1 MAMNMQQQHDRR
13 LAVLAAHL
21 AHSQQGPTRSV
32 MPQQTC
38 GIMAVVGREAV
49 GQYLVEGLKIL
60 EARGYDSAGMA
71 TVDTSGNLTT
81 SKFASKGST
90 NDSIELL
97 SKELNQHSSSV
108 TGIAHTRWATHG
120 GATDVNAHP
129 HLDQSG
135 RIAVVHNGVIEN
147 YAVIKKQLKE
157 KYQINFVS
165 ETDSEVI
172 AQLIGL
178 YVKEG
183 KETLEAVRD
192 ALHELEGTWGL
203 VVLDRLAPGTLI
215 VAKNGSPMLI
225 GLAKDKTF
233 VSSESVA
240 FGRHSKEFIALEDN
254 EIAVLTPG
262 AHSMELSR
270 IRTMEAQEIQTSP
283 SPFPH
288 WTLKEIMEQPEAL
301 SRALNYGGRLMGDD
315 GAKLGGLSANND
327 ALSRIKHL
335 VIAACGTSYYAGL
348 CGAHFMLFLEA
359 FETVQ
364 VIDAAELEEFQLP
377 APHDGGLLVISQS
390 GETKDVHRA
399 LCMAQE
405 QGLPCISV
413 VNAVGSLIARTTG
426 CGIYLNAGRENAV
439 ASTKAFTSQVTVLC
453 LVALW
458 FSKMHHRD
466 AARAKGRRRVM
477 VESIQRLPMSVGMT
491 CNVQIR
497 QQCKI
502 VAEKLFKNKIEH
514 IFVLGKGSCMPIAME
529 GALKIKEISYVHAEG
544 YPGGALKHGPFA
556 LIEEGTPIIFIILD
570 GIHAPKMKVALEEV
584 SARGA
589 YPITITNIPNIWKSY
604 AKDMGDVILVPSNG
618 LLSNLLAII
627 PLQFIAYEL
636 SCLKGINPDRPRHLA
651 KTVTVD

>member
-1 MAMNMQQQHDRR
+1 MQQHDRR

-21 AHSQQGPTRSV
+21 AQSHTFPTV
-32 MPQQTC
+32 TVTPHQTC
-38 GIMAVVGREAV
+38 GIMAVVGRENV
-49 GQYLVEGLKIL
+49 GAFLIEGLKIL
-60 EARGYDSAGMA
+60 EARGYDSAGIA
-71 TVDTSGNLTT
+71 TVDTTGTITT
-81 SKFASKGST
+81 TKFASKGST
-90 NDSIELL
+90 NDSIDLL
-97 SKELNQHSSSV
+97 QKELGKHTQSV

-120 GATDVNAHP
+120 GATDINAHP
-129 HLDQSG
+129 HLDASG

-147 YAVIKKQLKE
+147 YASLKKQLKE
-157 KYQINFVS
+157 KHNITFAS

-178 YVKEG
+178 YVKDG
-183 KETLEAVRD
+183 KDVVTATKEA
-192 ALHELEGTWGL
+192 LNELEGTWGL
-203 VVLDRLAPGTLI
+203 VVLDRLSPGTLV
-215 VAKNGSPMLI
+215 VAKYGSPMLI

-233 VSSESVA
+233 VSSEAVA
-240 FGRHSKEFIALEDN
+240 FGRHSKEYIALEDN

-262 AHSMELSR
+262 SHSMELSR
-270 IRTMEAQEIQTSP
+270 VRTMETQEIEVSP
-283 SPFPH
+283 APYPH
-288 WTLKEIMEQPEAL
+288 WTLKEILEQPEAL
-301 SRALNYGGRLMGDD
+301 SRALNYGGRLFGED
-315 GAKLGGLSANND
+315 GAKLGGLSANRD
-327 ALSRIKHL
+327 SLFRVKHL
-335 VIAACGTSYYAGL
+335 VIAACGTSFYSGL
-348 CGAHFMLFLEA
+348 AGAHFMMMLES

-364 VIDAAELEEFQLP
+364 VLDAAELEEFQLP
-377 APHDGGLLVISQS
+377 AAGDGGLLVISQS

-399 LCMAQE
+399 LTMAQE

-413 VNAVGSLIARTTG
+413 VNAVGSMIARTTG

-458 FSKMHHRD
+458 FSKMHHKD
-466 AARAKGRRRVM
+466 AARAKARRKVL
-477 VESIQRLPMSVGMT
+477 VESLQRLPMSVGMT
-491 CNVQIR
+491 CALPIR
-497 QQCKI
+497 QQCKLI
-502 VAEKLFKNKIEH
+502 ADKLFKNKVEH

-570 GIHAPKMKVALEEV
+570 GIHAPKMKTALEEV

-589 YPITITNIPNIWKSY
+589 YPITITNIPHIWKNY
-604 AKDMGDVILVPSNG
+604 QKDMGDVITIPSNG
-618 LLSNLLAII
+618 ALSNLLAVI